1 MESIIKKAIE
11 THILEREEITALL
24 KDENINETLFYAAD
38 KVRKEYVGDEIHLRG
53 LIEFSNICKRNCLY
67 CGIRCGNKNIKR
79 FRLDEENIVTLAKNA
94 TQKGFKTI
102 VLQSGEDPYFTA
114 EILANIIS
122 RIKKFNVAITL
133 STGEMEERE
142 YKLLKDAGADRFL
155 LRIETTNPYLYKKF
169 HPDMSLEHRINCL
182 KTLKKLGYETGTGVL
197 VGLFGQTFESLAN
210 DIIFFKE
217 IDADMIGL
225 GPLIVNEDTPLKGG
239 NNGSL
244 NLALKMIA
252 ITRLLMPDINIPATT
267 AMETLHPKGRIMA
280 LQAGANVIMP
290 NVGDYNEKKLYS
302 LYPGKAN
309 VNDDTDTSKEKITAL
324 IKSIG
329 RVPSTS
335 FEFRKKV

>member
-290 NVGDYNEKKLYS
+290 NVGDYNEKKTLQFI
-302 LYPGKAN
+302 PRK
-309 VNDDTDTSKEKITAL
+309 SKCK
-324 IKSIG
+324 
-329 RVPSTS
+329 R
-335 FEFRKKV
+335 